1 MKHPL
6 SAAAALVLVLLAS
19 CEQVI
24 PWDTEQLPVMLV
36 VEGSFTN
43 EYKTH
48 RVMLSL
54 SEDYFYNK
62 PTPKVSGATVS
73 ISDGSN
79 LIGMTERPPGSG
91 IYVTTGKVAGIPGR
105 TYTLSIDL
113 EEPVNGERHYE
124 ATEKM
129 VPGLEIDSVFASI
142 YKNPLS
148 FEDRDSLLVIITV
161 LGQDPPE
168 TENYYQMNLY
178 INDRLIQDTI
188 DEVTVLDDKEGINGH
203 YVSSFF
209 FIEQADPGDTLRFEM
224 VSVGRD
230 YYDFVNSVRDL
241 ANQSFDPFD
250 LTGPPANAIG
260 NIEGAPA
267 TGFFR
272 VGSVSSGTNIARY
285 SEDE

>member
-6 SAAAALVLVLLAS
+6 TLVTGLILVLSAS
-19 CEQVI
+19 CEKVI
-24 PWDTEQLPVMLV
+24 PWETEKLPVMLV

-48 RVMLSL
+48 RVVLSL

-62 PTPKVSGATVS
+62 PTPGVSGAVLT

-79 LIGMTERPPGSG
+79 LIDMVEYPAGSG
-91 IYVTTGKVAGIPGR
+91 VYETIDKVAGIPGK

-113 EEPVNGERHYE
+113 DEPVNGVTHYQ

-129 VPGLEIDSVFASI
+129 VQGLQIDSIFASI

-148 FEDRDSLLVIITV
+148 FEEKDSLLVIITV
-161 LGQDPPE
+161 LGQDPPQ
-168 TENYYQMNLY
+168 TENYYEMNLY
-178 INDRLIQDTI
+178 INNRLIQDTI
-188 DEVTVLDDKEGINGH
+188 DEVIVLDDKEGINGQ

-209 FIEQADPGDTLRFEM
+209 FIEQVEPGDTVGFEM

-230 YYDFVNSVRDL
+230 YFDFVNSVRDL
-241 ANQSFDPFD
+241 ASQSYDPFD
-250 LTGPPANAIG
+250 MTGPPANAIG

-267 TGFFR
+267 IGFFR
-272 VGSVSSGTNIARY
+272 VGCASSSTAIARK